1 MKTEKDTQFEELN
14 EQTKIVCRSV
24 VNVIKVK
31 QQGILPVTFAYRREQ
46 PKVYFPIKCAAQ

>member
-31 QQGILPVTFAYRREQ
+31 QQGILPATFAYRRE
-46 PKVYFPIKCAAQ
+46 